1 VEGRPGEN
9 GEREKRLNMR
19 STRKRSWTT
28 TKQVLFLEI
37 QRCGEED
44 GEIEAESKDIVLGRE
59 ELKSTEVKIVIKCL
73 EELHSP
79 NIVIL
84 FQILPPQYLLVYVL
98 EIIT

>member
-1 VEGRPGEN
+1 
-9 GEREKRLNMR
+9 M
-19 STRKRSWTT
+19 
-28 TKQVLFLEI
+28 
-37 QRCGEED
+37 
-44 GEIEAESKDIVLGRE
+44 GRE